1 MWEDQRVYIPRRRAR
16 GHNHS
21 ATMTPLWISLLCLAC
36 AVALPHLVHG
46 GPTFHANLREFPPGR
61 PTEANIGNICRKTR
75 AKVTYGANNLPQSGF
90 SHLGRQGD
98 AINSV
103 ETGYSRCCSQSDK
116 LSCAVNVWENAL
128 DNFCM
133 EESTIMTRQNH
144 CCKKTGEQ
152 RKTCFS
158 KDSPIPN
165 YNG

>member
-1 MWEDQRVYIPRRRAR
+1 MWEDRRVYIPRRRAP

-21 ATMTPLWISLLCLAC
+21 ATMTPMWINLLCLAC
-36 AVALPHLVHG
+36 AVGLPHLVQG
-46 GPTFHANLREFPPGR
+46 GPPFFGNLKEFPPGK
-61 PTEANIGNICRKTR
+61 PTGANIGNICRKTR
-75 AKVTYGANNLPQSGF
+75 PIVNYSAKNLPQSGF
-90 SHLGRQGD
+90 THLSRQGD

-116 LSCAVNVWENAL
+116 LSCAVKVWENAM

-133 EESTIMTRQNH
+133 EEFTTMTRQYH

-158 KDSPIPN
+158 NDAPNSN
-165 YNG
+165 YNS